1 MQLLEQ
7 ASRAGGTGE
16 VEVEVLRLSVIPA
29 LPRAVKSILR
39 GQYKWL
45 VWAGTCFWSYVKY
58 GQGKE
63 VVLIGMI
70 SSSIPH
76 QLAGRIQKP

>member
-1 MQLLEQ
+1 MQLLGQ
-7 ASRAGGTGE
+7 TSRAGGTGE
-16 VEVEVLRLSVIPA
+16 IGVEVLRLSVIPT

-39 GQYKWL
+39 GQCKWL
-45 VWAGTCFWSYVKY
+45 VWAGTCFWSYVKH
-58 GQGKE
+58 GHRKV